1 MPTVALIATNEL
13 PEHHK
18 PVTLLTLNG
27 FGFAPHSHV
36 NFRIES
42 DQGTAVAA
50 GGASVAADG
59 RFHWNSS
66 TFPQLD
72 CDSSLMATVTDQSGI
87 QLMTRSPVHCV

>member
-1 MPTVALIATNEL
+1 MALIATNEL
-13 PEHHK
+13 PEGHK

-27 FGFAPHSHV
+27 FGFTPHSHV

-42 DQGTAVAA
+42 DQGSVVAA

-66 TFPQLD
+66 AFPQLD
-72 CDSSLMATVTDQSGI
+72 CDSNLMATVTDQSGI
-87 QLMTRSPVHCV
+87 QLTVRSPVHCV